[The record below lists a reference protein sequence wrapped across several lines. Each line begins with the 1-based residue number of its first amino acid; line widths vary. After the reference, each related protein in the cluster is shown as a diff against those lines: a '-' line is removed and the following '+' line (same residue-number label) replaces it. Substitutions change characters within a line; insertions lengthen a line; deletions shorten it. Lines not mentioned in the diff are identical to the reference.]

1 MPPRTRAGL
10 SRERVLRTALELV
23 DREGVDALTMRRLG
37 RELGVEAMSLYSYV
51 ENKQD
56 LIEGVVEQ
64 VFKEM
69 PLIVPGPGPWQER
82 LRNHA
87 RAFRATLLRHPRALR
102 LVAGRPIVTEGTTAF
117 VESALVELRSI
128 GLDLATADRVL
139 EVIASFTLGHVAE
152 WVEDDVRQGQR
163 RLSGRH
169 GIDRERFPNVATVQE
184 ELPSDPDAEFE
195 LGLDLLVAGL
205 ERLLESGP
213 AAGGTAADGAA
224 ASGPAPEGPER
235 DPADTTDAT
244 DAAGAAG
251 EDELGEATG

>member
-51 ENKQD
+51 DNKQD

-69 PLIVPGPGPWQER
+69 PLIAPGPGPWQER

-87 RAFRATLLRHPRALR
+87 RGFRATLLRHPHALR
-102 LVAGRPIVTEGTTAF
+102 LVAGRPIVTEGTMAF

-152 WVEDDVRQGQR
+152 YVVDDLRQGQR
-163 RLSGRH
+163 RLGGRQA
-169 GIDRERFPNVATVQE
+169 IDRERFPNVSTVQE
-184 ELPSDPDAEFE
+184 LLPPDPDAEFE
-195 LGLDLLVAGL
+195 LGLDFVIAGL
-205 ERLLESGP
+205 ERLLSSGH
-213 AAGGTAADGAA
+213 AEDEA
-224 ASGPAPEGPER
+224 AS
-235 DPADTTDAT
+235 
-244 DAAGAAG
+244 
-251 EDELGEATG
+251 

>member
-23 DREGVDALTMRRLG
+23 DRDGVDALTMRRLG

-51 ENKQD
+51 DNKQD

-69 PLIVPGPGPWQER
+69 PLITPGPGSWQER
-82 LRNHA
+82 LRINA
-87 RAFRATLLRHPRALR
+87 AMFRSVLLRHPRAVR
-102 LVAGRPIVTEGTTAF
+102 LVAGRPLITEGTVAF

-152 WVEDDVRQGQR
+152 NLGDEVRPARIHKG
-163 RLSGRH
+163 H
-169 GIDRERFPNVATVQE
+169 EIDRVRFPNVRTVQDDH
-184 ELPSDPDAEFE
+184 PPDPDAEFAMGIE
-195 LGLDLLVAGL
+195 FVIAGIEDLLAY
-205 ERLLESGP
+205 R
-213 AAGGTAADGAA
+213 
-224 ASGPAPEGPER
+224 
-235 DPADTTDAT
+235 
-244 DAAGAAG
+244 AG
-251 EDELGEATG
+251 ESSEAVS

>member
-69 PLIVPGPGPWQER
+69 PLITPGPGSWQER
-82 LRNHA
+82 LRINA
-87 RAFRATLLRHPRALR
+87 AMFRSVLLRHPKALR
-102 LVAGRPIVTEGTTAF
+102 LVAGRPLITEGTVAF
-117 VESALVELRSI
+117 VESALVELRSV

-152 WVEDDVRQGQR
+152 NLGDEVRPARIHKGYE
-163 RLSGRH
+163 
-169 GIDRERFPNVATVQE
+169 IDRVRFPNVRAVQDDH
-184 ELPSDPDAEFE
+184 PPDPDAEFAIGIE
-195 LGLDLLVAGL
+195 FVIAGI
-205 ERLLESGP
+205 ERLLASP
-213 AAGGTAADGAA
+213 AAGGV
-224 ASGPAPEGPER
+224 
-235 DPADTTDAT
+235 
-244 DAAGAAG
+244 G
-251 EDELGEATG
+251 ESDEAVS

>member
-23 DREGVDALTMRRLG
+23 DRDGVDALTMRRLG

-69 PLIVPGPGPWQER
+69 PLITPGPGSWQER
-82 LRNHA
+82 LRINA
-87 RAFRATLLRHPRALR
+87 AIFRSVLLRHPRAVR
-102 LVAGRPIVTEGTTAF
+102 LVAGRPLITEGTVAF

-152 WVEDDVRQGQR
+152 NLGDEARPARIHKG
-163 RLSGRH
+163 H
-169 GIDRERFPNVATVQE
+169 EIDRARFPNVRSVQDE
-184 ELPSDPDAEFE
+184 HPPDPDAEFA
-195 LGLDLLVAGL
+195 LGIEFVIAGIS
-205 ERLLESGP
+205 RLL
-213 AAGGTAADGAA
+213 
-224 ASGPAPEGPER
+224 ASRAE
-235 DPADTTDAT
+235 TDA
-244 DAAGAAG
+244 
-251 EDELGEATG
+251 DEAVS

>member
-23 DREGVDALTMRRLG
+23 DRDGLDALTMRRLG

-69 PLIVPGPGPWQER
+69 PLITPGPGSWQER
-82 LRNHA
+82 LRIHA
-87 RAFRATLLRHPRALR
+87 AMFRDALLRHPRAIR
-102 LVAGRPIVTEGTTAF
+102 LVAGRPLITEGTVAF

-128 GLDLATADRVL
+128 GLDLPTADRVL

-152 WVEDDVRQGQR
+152 NVGDDLRPARVHEG
-163 RLSGRH
+163 H
-169 GIDRERFPNVATVQE
+169 EIDLARFPNVRTVQDE
-184 ELPSDPDAEFE
+184 HPPEPDAEFAMGIE
-195 LGLDLLVAGL
+195 FVIAGI
-205 ERLLESGP
+205 ERLLESQ
-213 AAGGTAADGAA
+213 
-224 ASGPAPEGPER
+224 
-235 DPADTTDAT
+235 
-244 DAAGAAG
+244 AAG
-251 EDELGEATG
+251 EAAS